1 MVARHLGTEV
11 HELLAQVEWL
21 GNDPDYS
28 GASDAA
34 VKLVREFLASDRSAA
49 LRRPEGNCIV
59 WRERAF
65 DVEIDGQPVSG
76 VFDRVHLT
84 LGADGKPVIAAIY
97 DFKTDKS
104 PVDLRERYRDQFDAY
119 RKAAAVLLGIAP
131 EKVQAEPLRI
141 RALPS

>member
-1 MVARHLGTEV
+1 M
-11 HELLAQVEWL
+11 
-21 GNDPDYS
+21 
-28 GASDAA
+28 
-34 VKLVREFLASDRSAA
+34 
-49 LRRPEGNCIV
+49 
-59 WRERAF
+59 
-65 DVEIDGQPVSG
+65 EIDGQPVSG